1 MDGDPRHLLYPCQD
15 LFRPLVWSSVS
26 QEVHS
31 LSPPHGSGTS
41 EDTQCVG
48 APSSNQ
54 GLHPPSHGC
63 EVLSRRGYEVV
74 SPWLHTR
81 AELDYS
87 ECLLLTDLLL

>member
-1 MDGDPRHLLYPCQD
+1 MDGDPWHLLYPCQD
-15 LFRPLVWSSVS
+15 LFRPLVWSSIS

-31 LSPPHGSGTS
+31 LCPPHCSGTS
-41 EDTQCVG
+41 EDIQCVG

-54 GLHPPSHGC
+54 GLHPLSHC
-63 EVLSRRGYEVV
+63 CKVLSRRGYEVV

-87 ECLLLTDLLL
+87 ERLLLTDLLL